1 MSPGALWVPRAYGLS
16 PASGFPRALP
26 GAAGGG
32 GGAPPLVARPGAE
45 ARSPPCTPPARAD
58 FEGQACLSLAEAA
71 AILKESEERR
81 AAPGTEQQ
89 LHPSTRKALRYA
101 ERFRRG
107 EEAGAAQ
114 ARKALEASGLRPF
127 EAGALATLAP
137 ETAEVAM
144 ALQPS
149 IQLGPE
155 ELQSSLDQLA
165 ANLTFS

>member
-1 MSPGALWVPRAYGLS
+1 MPLSPPTSPPLSTTYLGSPGGGRFGGRVLCW
-16 PASGFPRALP
+16 SGQH
-26 GAAGGG
+26 GADGGTWG
-32 GGAPPLVARPGAE
+32 
-45 ARSPPCTPPARAD
+45 SD

-71 AILKESEERR
+71 AVLKEAEERR

-114 ARKALEASGLRPF
+114 ARKALEAAGLRPF

-149 IQLGPE
+149 IELGPE

-165 ANLTFS
+165 ANLTYS

>member
-1 MSPGALWVPRAYGLS
+1 MRVSYSCPPGCGS
-16 PASGFPRALP
+16 PA
-26 GAAGGG
+26 
-32 GGAPPLVARPGAE
+32 
-45 ARSPPCTPPARAD
+45 
-58 FEGQACLSLAEAA
+58 
-71 AILKESEERR
+71 ERR